1 MAKLLSHH
9 DKYHMHAML
18 GLMALLHF
26 AYRFAMLFLWRK
38 DSFQPGVWAAAS
50 YAIHILLHI
59 TSFQFLLPKKRLLT
73 KPMIWPEFRVHNA
86 IFAYR
91 NLLGAILGTWF
102 PDWWLRD
109 VSFTSMCVKLA
120 LVLGACKA
128 ADMATVSFG
137 DKEVRTTNA
146 MPYPPSTPLRV
157 ESFAKHFYAK
167 SQFAATSLAVFGC
180 PVLAF
185 GSVLAIEAAS
195 ILMTL
200 VRKGL
205 IEAHTYH
212 VVYGLSLFAMFPA
225 IVVSIHFLDASAQ
238 IGALRALAATAF
250 AVTLRMPDLQ
260 LPLVKR
266 LCGSS
271 KYMAWALAIL
281 LAPVM
286 DALQLVFSDQLVLLI
301 AYLGMLS
308 SAGDTVM
315 KLLHPAVVPKAT
327 KGTDATAPERAIG
340 G

>member
-1 MAKLLSHH
+1 MTNINACNVGF
-9 DKYHMHAML
+9 D
-18 GLMALLHF
+18 G
-26 AYRFAMLFLWRK
+26 
-38 DSFQPGVWAAAS
+38 AAALRLPIREAVS
-50 YAIHILLHI
+50 VDEG
-59 TSFQFLLPKKRLLT
+59 LLPAGRVGRSFIRDSYPLAHHKLPVPLAEEALVDQADDLARIPSSQCDLCLQEPSRCDLGYMVSRLVAARRL
-73 KPMIWPEFRVHNA
+73 VHEH
-86 IFAYR
+86 
-91 NLLGAILGTWF
+91 G
-102 PDWWLRD
+102 
-109 VSFTSMCVKLA
+109 VKLA
-120 LVLGACKA
+120 VVLGACKA
-128 ADMATVSFG
+128 ADMATERFG

-281 LAPVM
+281 LAPIM

-327 KGTDATAPERAIG
+327 KDTDATAPERAIG